1 MFKKLLGKCI
11 FYSHSFFGIVLFYTI
26 FFIKNPLFLMWITF
40 INLITLFLWPVFGG
54 CFLIPIE
61 NYLIHN
67 NSNYIKTYTDLTK
80 FSSILYWK
88 YVPVITGIICLI
100 KFNLIN

>member
-1 MFKKLLGKCI
+1 MFKKILGKCI
-11 FYSHSFFGIVLFYTI
+11 FYSHGFFTFVLYFTI
-26 FFIKNPLFLMWITF
+26 FFIKNPKFLMCIII
-40 INLITLFLWPVFGG
+40 INLMTLFLWPIFGG

-67 NSNYIKTYTDLTK
+67 NINHIKTYTDLTNYK
-80 FSSILYWK
+80 SILYWK